1 VIINLNIIYL
11 TVALVDISG
20 CNITYRNLHSRIIQ
34 VRKSIFSNTTRQI
47 IEDIVSSEFKFENIF
62 RNEY

>member
-1 VIINLNIIYL
+1 MIINLNIIYL

-20 CNITYRNLHSRIIQ
+20 CNITYRNLHSSIIQ
-34 VRKSIFSNTTRQI
+34 VRKGIFSNTTRHI